1 MDIKTIKDPSFLKD
15 LSIEELENL
24 ASEIRDFIIDTVSKN
39 GGHLSSN
46 LGIVELT
53 IALHRYFSHGEKFI
67 FDVGHQSYT
76 HKILTGRAKDFALL
90 RKKGGIAG
98 FQSLEESSED
108 IWEVAHSSTSLAAQ
122 AGFLEAGIKAIS
134 IIGDGALTG
143 GEAFEALNYLS
154 TLNKNAIIILNDNNF
169 SISKNVGFIKH
180 SLDKLRSTRSY
191 IRLADKN
198 RKNYPLKSIKNTIKS
213 MFYRPSVF
221 DDLGFKYY
229 GPIDGHNFK
238 ELFKYFGYA
247 EAQNRPVIIHVVT
260 KKGKGYIPAESDTIG
275 KWHSTPPFNRSTGEV
290 LKTSTD
296 KIYYSE
302 ALSNYLMKFYDKYQ
316 EKFKLVMPAMTYSSN
331 MVPLRDHM
339 GKDYIDTGIAEQFA
353 TSLSASLAL
362 SGLFVC
368 LPIYSSFL
376 QRSYDQLFQDI
387 AMQNAHVVTVV
398 DKAGLISDNGKTHQG
413 IYDISYLKT
422 IPNLKIFAPK
432 DAKELYEMLDYAFLK
447 CNGPVVVHI
456 PNEEIK
462 RIDVPEIGTTS
473 FNENWDKVLK
483 LDNPKAH
490 LITYSYSIEYLKDVL
505 KELNVEIINAKTIS
519 PLDESYLLDLSK
531 LNTPFFIYEEAPGDT
546 SLTSS
551 ILSFYNKKN
560 INKHII
566 SFSYPLDF
574 IGIGTKEEL
583 RKEYLMDKDSIKQR
597 IKELLWD

>member
-1 MDIKTIKDPSFLKD
+1 MDIRTIKDTSFLKD

-24 ASEIRDFIIDTVSKN
+24 SNEIRDFIIDTVSKN

-198 RKNYPLKSIKNTIKS
+198 RKNYPLKTIKNTIKS

-238 ELFKYFGYA
+238 ELFKYLGYA

-302 ALSNYLMKFYDKYQ
+302 ALSDYLMKFYDKYQ

-362 SGLFVC
+362 SGLYVC
-368 LPIYSSFL
+368 LPIFSSFL

-447 CNGPVVVHI
+447 CNGPVVIHI

-462 RIDVPEIGTTS
+462 RMDVLEIGTTS

-531 LNTPFFIYEEAPGDT
+531 LNTPLFIYEEAPGDT

-566 SFSYPLDF
+566 SFSYPLGF

-583 RKEYLMDKDSIKQR
+583 RKEYLMDKNSIKQR
-597 IKELLWD
+597 IKELL

>member
-275 KWHSTPPFNRSTGEV
+275 KWHSTPPFNKSTGEV

-302 ALSNYLMKFYDKYQ
+302 ALSKYLMKFYDKYQ

-447 CNGPVVVHI
+447 CNGPVVIHI

-531 LNTPFFIYEEAPGDT
+531 LNTSLFIYEEAPGDT

-583 RKEYLMDKDSIKQR
+583 RKEYLMDKNSIKQR

>member
-24 ASEIRDFIIDTVSKN
+24 SNEIRDFIIDTVSKN

-260 KKGKGYIPAESDTIG
+260 KKGKGYKSNRPKSRRRPA
-275 KWHSTPPFNRSTGEV
+275 
-290 LKTSTD
+290 
-296 KIYYSE
+296 
-302 ALSNYLMKFYDKYQ
+302 
-316 EKFKLVMPAMTYSSN
+316 
-331 MVPLRDHM
+331 
-339 GKDYIDTGIAEQFA
+339 
-353 TSLSASLAL
+353 
-362 SGLFVC
+362 
-368 LPIYSSFL
+368 
-376 QRSYDQLFQDI
+376 
-387 AMQNAHVVTVV
+387 
-398 DKAGLISDNGKTHQG
+398 
-413 IYDISYLKT
+413 
-422 IPNLKIFAPK
+422 
-432 DAKELYEMLDYAFLK
+432 
-447 CNGPVVVHI
+447 
-456 PNEEIK
+456 
-462 RIDVPEIGTTS
+462 
-473 FNENWDKVLK
+473 
-483 LDNPKAH
+483 
-490 LITYSYSIEYLKDVL
+490 
-505 KELNVEIINAKTIS
+505 
-519 PLDESYLLDLSK
+519 
-531 LNTPFFIYEEAPGDT
+531 
-546 SLTSS
+546 
-551 ILSFYNKKN
+551 
-560 INKHII
+560 
-566 SFSYPLDF
+566 
-574 IGIGTKEEL
+574 
-583 RKEYLMDKDSIKQR
+583 
-597 IKELLWD
+597 

>member
-597 IKELLWD
+597 IKELL